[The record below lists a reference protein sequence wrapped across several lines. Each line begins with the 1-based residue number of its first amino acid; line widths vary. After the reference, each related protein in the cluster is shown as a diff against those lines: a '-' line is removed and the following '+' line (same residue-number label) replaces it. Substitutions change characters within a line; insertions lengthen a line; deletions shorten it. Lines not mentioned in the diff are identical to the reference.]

1 MNPLMP
7 VILIIGIIMAAST
20 PKDRPP
26 KMDPNCQSRVNP
38 AYVQWKAEQKAKK
51 RLPGRTV
58 TYVRMHH
65 LSPIAY
71 AAKCAQ
77 AKTDAGDSKQN
88 EEN

>member
-51 RLPGRTV
+51 R
-58 TYVRMHH
+58 
-65 LSPIAY
+65 
-71 AAKCAQ
+71 
-77 AKTDAGDSKQN
+77 
-88 EEN
+88 